1 MKFEQPELNYNY
13 EDLEPFIDAKTM
25 EVHYSKHH
33 KAYTDKFNASAEK
46 LEGTAEEIVANWNSA
61 PDNVKMSIRNNG
73 GGYLNH
79 SLFFSILKKD
89 TKFEGEVAEA
99 IIEKF
104 NSFENFKEKLELRL
118 QNMEQI
124 EIKEINEETGEAIVQ
139 VKEEVELF
147 GFLKL
152 KVRKEFRLNED
163 GEVKEKARWFNR
175 FEKSLE

>member
-1 MKFEQPELNYNY
+1 MK
-13 EDLEPFIDAKTM
+13 
-25 EVHYSKHH
+25 
-33 KAYTDKFNASAEK
+33 K
-46 LEGTAEEIVANWNSA
+46 LIIILMMLVVVSSVFATNQFQTKEEAREMAREEINLGLENALGNIENSQ
-61 PDNVKMSIRNNG
+61 VRNRLEN
-73 GGYLNH
+73 N
-79 SLFFSILKKD
+79 I
-89 TKFEGEVAEA
+89 
-99 IIEKF
+99 
-104 NSFENFKEKLELRL
+104 ENFKEKLELRL